1 MRLDR
6 LRSGRHSEWTNYP
19 MALGLIAVVWAICFM
34 TLHGY
39 GQPFAEEANIARHI
53 ALGHG
58 FRSPMD
64 ASPTAPPSAWSS
76 PLYPLV
82 IAAAYRVFG
91 VGSRAAATGLMLLN
105 AVFFAMIV
113 VGTER
118 LTMLL
123 FGSRLPGLIAA
134 GLLACHPLFLFYMS
148 DFWDGYM
155 GLAIFVWLT
164 VAAVM
169 LSSRAGGW
177 TSHTAAEALGVGM
190 GLLALTNA
198 SYAVSYPVLLYLA
211 FRQARSRSRRWWLAA
226 EASAVCVLVILPWTI
241 RNYEAFG
248 RLVPIRTAS
257 GILFW
262 LGNAPVS
269 DGWLNGKAYALHPA
283 FNPAERRSLL
293 ALGEPAYNDLAFQRF
308 ESGLIANPIGFL
320 ANCLRRSMYLLVG
333 NPAQPMYHRVFF
345 GWRGRAVFWG
355 GLFLN
360 SLIVALGFAGMV
372 TAGRRYAQ
380 YELPLLAASV
390 ALPFVATAVLYRYTL
405 PLRWFLVMYAS
416 TYVWMRFWP
425 RREQL
430 PGCVA
435 TLKG

>member
-1 MRLDR
+1 
-6 LRSGRHSEWTNYP
+6 
-19 MALGLIAVVWAICFM
+19 MALSVLAVGWAICFM

-39 GQPFAEEANIARHI
+39 RQPFAEEANIAKHI

-64 ASPTAPPSAWSS
+64 ASPTGPPSAWSS

-82 IAAAYRVFG
+82 IAAAYRIFG
-91 VGSRAAATGLMLLN
+91 VESRAAATGLMLLN

-118 LTMLL
+118 LTMFL
-123 FGSRLPGLIAA
+123 FGSRLPGLLAA

-155 GLAIFVWLT
+155 ALAIFVWLT
-164 VAAVM
+164 VGAVM
-169 LSSRAGGW
+169 LSSTAAEGGRI
-177 TSHTAAEALGVGM
+177 SHTAAEALGVGM

-198 SYAVSYPVLLYLA
+198 SYAVTYPVLLYLA
-211 FRQARSRSRRWWLAA
+211 FRQSLSRSRRWRLAA

-248 RLVPIRTAS
+248 RLVPIRTGS
-257 GILFW
+257 GIQFW

-269 DGWLNGKAYALHPA
+269 DGWLNEKAFALHPGA
-283 FNPAERRSLL
+283 NAAERRSLL
-293 ALGEPAYNDLAFQRF
+293 ALGEPAYNDLVFQRF
-308 ESGLIANPIGFL
+308 ESGLIANPIGYP
-320 ANCLRRSMYLLVG
+320 ANCLRRAMYLLVG
-333 NPAQPMYHRVFF
+333 NPAQPMHYSVLCNWS
-345 GWRGRAVFWG
+345 WRGVCWG
-355 GLFLN
+355 GLLLN
-360 SLIVALGFAGMV
+360 SLIAALGIAGMV
-372 TAGRRYAQ
+372 TASRRYAR
-380 YELPLLAASV
+380 YELPVLAASV
-390 ALPFVATAVLYRYTL
+390 ALPFVATAVINRYTL
-405 PLRWFLVMYAS
+405 PLQWFLVMYAS
-416 TYVWMRFWP
+416 TYVWIRFWP

-430 PGCVA
+430 AGCVA